1 MQLRIMIEDVGG
13 LYRPPR
19 VPWPVYRAPKNG
31 HSASSRS
38 SGWSLRYIT
47 EPTCEM
53 MCIVWNRRAGILAQY
68 KSALCCDVGNRVSI
82 TRNERPHRQFA
93 VEPAHPRL
101 RVHAAVVRNIR
112 YLRVAF
118 FVER

>member
-1 MQLRIMIEDVGG
+1 
-13 LYRPPR
+13 
-19 VPWPVYRAPKNG
+19 
-31 HSASSRS
+31 
-38 SGWSLRYIT
+38 
-47 EPTCEM
+47 M
-53 MCIVWNRRAGILAQY
+53 MCIIWNRRAGILAQY

-82 TRNERPHRQFA
+82 TCNERPHRQFA

>member
-1 MQLRIMIEDVGG
+1 
-13 LYRPPR
+13 
-19 VPWPVYRAPKNG
+19 
-31 HSASSRS
+31 
-38 SGWSLRYIT
+38 
-47 EPTCEM
+47 M
-53 MCIVWNRRAGILAQY
+53 MCIIWNRRVGILAQY

-112 YLRVAF
+112 YLREAF
-118 FVER
+118 FVERRRMQEIISYRSQQL